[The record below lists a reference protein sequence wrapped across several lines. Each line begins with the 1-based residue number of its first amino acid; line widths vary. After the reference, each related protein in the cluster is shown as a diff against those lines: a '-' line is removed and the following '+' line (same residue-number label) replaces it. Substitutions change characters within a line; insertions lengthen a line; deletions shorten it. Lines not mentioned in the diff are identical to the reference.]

1 MITLAEARDAY
12 RGYAPAYDLL
22 FGPLLERARR
32 RAITVAND
40 RPGQRV
46 LEIGVGTGLS
56 LPYYRADARITGI
69 DVSAEMLAKAE
80 ARAKNGTLAERC
92 RFHLMN
98 AEAMSFADDS
108 FDVVVALFVASTV
121 QDLGR
126 FGAEL
131 RRVCRPQ
138 GRIVLVNHF
147 STPDGLSARLG
158 RYLGRFAGS
167 LGFEPYF
174 PLASFLDQTGLK
186 VVASEPTG
194 VFGRLQLLQAVKGRH
209 KGAGRRH
216 PGYRPR

>member
-12 RGYAPAYDLL
+12 RGYAPTYDLL
-22 FGPLLERARR
+22 FGPLLQRARR
-32 RAITVAND
+32 RAIRVAND

-56 LPYYRADARITGI
+56 LRYYRPDVRLVGI

-80 ARAKNGTLAERC
+80 ARVRHQTQGSDLAERC
-92 RFHLMN
+92 RFALMN
-98 AEAMSFADDS
+98 AEAMEFADDS

-121 QDLGR
+121 QDLAR
-126 FGAEL
+126 FGAEI

-147 STPDGLSARLG
+147 SAPDGPSARLS
-158 RYLGRFAGS
+158 RYLGRFAGA

-174 PLASFLDQTGLK
+174 PLEQFVAETGLEI
-186 VVASEPTG
+186 VAVEATG
-194 VFGRLQLLQAVKGRH
+194 VFGRLKLLQATRS
-209 KGAGRRH
+209 
-216 PGYRPR
+216 